1 MSDLDGA
8 HWLALGRRT
17 LRRGWYDLKT
27 VVAPYPV
34 LAIPAA
40 RRRHGAPVERDT
52 QIVIEGFP
60 RTANTFAVVA
70 FTMAQPEPV
79 RVAAHVH
86 APAQLIAA
94 AARGIPAIALIR
106 EPEPTI
112 LSFAIRHPE
121 IGVRHGLRGYV
132 RFYEPLLRYRDRLVV
147 GRFSEVTTDFGAVI
161 RRVNERFGTSFGIF
175 EHTEANVRRSFDE
188 IDRGYAGREDRG
200 AGFES
205 IVPRPSEH
213 RETVKE
219 TLRSEYRSSRSAT
232 MRDRAEAAYRAFAA
246 AGGSA
251 ETSDR

>member
-1 MSDLDGA
+1 VSEPEGA
-8 HWLALGRRT
+8 RLLALGRRSF
-17 LRRGWYDLKT
+17 RRGWYDVKT
-27 VVAPYPV
+27 VVASYPRIA
-34 LAIPAA
+34 LPAA
-40 RRRHGAPVERDT
+40 RRRHGAPVAPDT

-70 FTMAQPEPV
+70 FTMAQAEPV

-94 AARGIPAIALIR
+94 AERGIAAIALIR
-106 EPEPTI
+106 EPEPTV

-121 IGVRHGLRGYV
+121 IGVRHGLFGYV

-147 GRFSEVTTDFGAVI
+147 GRFSEVTTDFGGVI

-175 EHTEANVRRSFDE
+175 EHSDDNVRRSFEE

-205 IVPRPSEH
+205 IVPRPSEE
-213 RETVKE
+213 RERVKDA
-219 TLRSEYRSSRSAT
+219 LRAEYRSARSRRLRA
-232 MRDRAEAAYRAFAA
+232 RAEAVYRAFDA
-246 AGGSA
+246 
-251 ETSDR
+251 D